1 VAFAHENDGGQ
12 RVGVIPR
19 WSAEDKHKE
28 GVNSHLWIVNRAID
42 IMSRNT
48 TLVKQ
53 DQVALLNEWRTELE
67 NGIYAADYENPY
79 YDNST
84 FASHFYDPEIIVHLL
99 HTSMILTMGKRIF
112 HLQNKQ
118 RKQELNILN

>member
-1 VAFAHENDGGQ
+1 MKKKVLALAAAITLVAPLQSVAFAHENDGGQ
-12 RVGVIPR
+12 RFGVIPR

-53 DQVALLNEWRTELE
+53 DQVAL
-67 NGIYAADYENPY
+67 
-79 YDNST
+79 
-84 FASHFYDPEIIVHLL
+84 
-99 HTSMILTMGKRIF
+99 
-112 HLQNKQ
+112 
-118 RKQELNILN
+118 

>member
-1 VAFAHENDGGQ
+1 MKKKVLALAAAITLVAPLQSVAFAHENDGAQ
-12 RVGVIPR
+12 RFGVIPR

-53 DQVALLNEWRTELE
+53 DRVALLNEWRTELE
-67 NGIYAADYENPY
+67 NGIYAADYENPMPI
-79 YDNST
+79 N
-84 FASHFYDPEIIVHLL
+84 
-99 HTSMILTMGKRIF
+99 
-112 HLQNKQ
+112 
-118 RKQELNILN
+118 